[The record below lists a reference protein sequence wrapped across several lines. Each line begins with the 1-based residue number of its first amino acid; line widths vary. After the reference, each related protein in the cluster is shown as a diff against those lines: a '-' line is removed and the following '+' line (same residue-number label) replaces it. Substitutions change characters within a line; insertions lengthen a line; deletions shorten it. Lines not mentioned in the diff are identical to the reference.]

1 MADWASLVLENLTN
15 AQPVITIYTINVI
28 NIITRISSTLHW
40 IHMRLCVECI
50 FHELALVAVRDM
62 DIIIIIIIIIRIII
76 RKYNFKNVGNNNDNE
91 QRMNDELYFQN

>member
-1 MADWASLVLENLTN
+1 
-15 AQPVITIYTINVI
+15 
-28 NIITRISSTLHW
+28 
-40 IHMRLCVECI
+40 
-50 FHELALVAVRDM
+50 M